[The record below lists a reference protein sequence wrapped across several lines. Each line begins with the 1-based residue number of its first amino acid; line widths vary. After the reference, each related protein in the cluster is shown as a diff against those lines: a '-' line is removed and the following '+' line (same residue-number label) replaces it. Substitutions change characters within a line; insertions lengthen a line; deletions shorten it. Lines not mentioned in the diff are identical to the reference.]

1 MSVWTFNP
9 QTNRARGDALGAP
22 SLNVTAKNME
32 LLVRALLI
40 EHGHPGASSKH
51 NALEVPRCLG
61 GMEYTGGAYTQ
72 RNFNAVRLTHT
83 RLAAGS
89 LEIEFDATN
98 YYNVSNQPQQM
109 LVNVNGDGPETKP
122 HMAMVDWSNDA
133 ALPVIYI
140 KKLSSALGSGDMW
153 GATDANI
160 DVALFAL
167 PFPNDSTSY
176 LTPAQFSFGQGE
188 GLRAE
193 DDALTNIRGL
203 VKNQGIWLSHLDE
216 GHTTAGVHDL
226 IEFPVEQGTITQ
238 SGGTYSLDADADFA
252 SVTKL
257 ATGQVEVTLNTTATS
272 TVKMHPFVMADNS
285 AGSGRI
291 IANARS
297 YGSPANKVRVYIFEW
312 DGTGWIRADA
322 DFFLSVHAN

>member
-1 MSVWTFNP
+1 MSVWTFTP

-32 LLVRALLI
+32 LLVRALLL

-61 GMEYTGGAYTQ
+61 RLSYTGGAYTAT
-72 RNFNAVRLTHT
+72 NFNAVRLTHS
-83 RLAAGS
+83 RLTAGS
-89 LEIEFDATN
+89 IEIEFDATN
-98 YYNVSNQPQQM
+98 YYNVSSQPQQM
-109 LVNVNGDGPETKP
+109 LVNLNGDGPETKP
-122 HMAMVDWSNDA
+122 HIAMVDWSNDA

-140 KKLSSALGSGDMW
+140 KKLNSSLGSGDSW
-153 GATDANI
+153 VATDI
-160 DVALFAL
+160 DVDVALFAL

-203 VKNQGIWLSHLDE
+203 IKNQGLWLSHLDE
-216 GHTTAGVHDL
+216 GHTTAGAHDL
-226 IEFPVEQGTITQ
+226 IEFPVEQGTIVQ
-238 SGGTYSLDADADFA
+238 SAGSYSLDADADFA

-257 ATGQVEVTLNTTATS
+257 GTGQLEVALNTTAT
-272 TVKMHPFVMADNS
+272 TTARLHPFVMADNS

-297 YGSPANKVRVYIFEW
+297 YDEDKIRVYIYEW
-312 DGTGWIRADA
+312 DGTGWVRADA